1 MVLTHS
7 STHLL
12 THSLTHLLTH
22 SLTYSLTHSP
32 THSIT
37 HLLTYSLTHLLTHL
51 LLGIADIWSHPF
63 FRGIKLEDINI
74 RHLTPPFVPL
84 DDDASLLDSVN
95 LDDIE
100 AADSN
105 APPYT
110 GEYDYSAY

>member
-1 MVLTHS
+1 MV
-7 STHLL
+7 L
-12 THSLTHLLTH
+12 THSLTHSLTYSFTH
-22 SLTYSLTHSP
+22 SLTYSLTC
-32 THSIT
+32 
-37 HLLTYSLTHLLTHL
+37 LLNYSLTHSLTCLLIHL